1 MVSGTQVFIISQ
13 NLKRVK
19 MKGEIEIGLTNPEET
34 MPTRIWKIQ
43 TVRKI
48 VQVLSLLLFVAVL
61 FGLGPFPVV
70 LPVVFT
76 LGLQQQ
82 AIGDALAML
91 QVMLSDLVFPW
102 IPLASFFIVAAFLG
116 RALCGW
122 VCPFGLVQD
131 VIGYVKRKHL
141 EVSERTHGWMVR
153 IKYPILAFIL
163 LVSGSFAALLA
174 TGSSVGFSS
183 ALGVFAYAP
192 FNALSP
198 ADTFFAVIP
207 TGVFTLYSDVGSFVA
222 GVLAVRPLLWARFV
236 VLGLVLV
243 LAAYVPRS
251 WCRYLCPHG
260 AFLAI
265 LSRFSFLGL
274 QREPLKCA
282 KAGCGDCVAACPMKV
297 PILDL
302 PWEKFTHPECVYCL
316 KCVES
321 CTTKAIKPKL
331 P

>member
-1 MVSGTQVFIISQ
+1 M
-13 NLKRVK
+13 
-19 MKGEIEIGLTNPEET
+19 TNPEET
-34 MPTRIWKIQ
+34 TSTFRNIIWRIEIA
-43 TVRKI
+43 RKI
-48 VQVLSLLLFVAVL
+48 VQVLSLVLFVAVL
-61 FGLGPFPVV
+61 FGLGPFPIV

-116 RALCGW
+116 RSLCGW

-131 VIGYVKRKHL
+131 LMGYVKRRHL
-141 EVSERTHGWMVR
+141 EVSERTHEWMIK
-153 IKYPILAFIL
+153 IKYPILAVIL
-163 LVSGSFAALLA
+163 LISGSFAAMLA
-174 TGSSVGFSS
+174 TGSGEGFRS
-183 ALGVFAYAP
+183 ALGVFAAAP

-198 ADTFFAVIP
+198 ADTLFAVIP
-207 TGVFTLYSDVGSFVA
+207 TGIFNLYSGVDSFIA
-222 GVLAVRPLLWARFV
+222 GALAVRPLLWARFAI
-236 VLGLVLV
+236 LGIVLV

-260 AFLAI
+260 AFLSI
-265 LSRFSFLGL
+265 LNRFSFLGL
-274 QREPLKCA
+274 KRDPLKCT
-282 KAGCGDCVAACPMKV
+282 KAGCSDCVQVCPMKV

-302 PWEKFTHPECVYCL
+302 PWEKFTHPECIYCL

-321 CTTKAIKPKL
+321 CTTKAIKPKF

>member
-1 MVSGTQVFIISQ
+1 
-13 NLKRVK
+13 
-19 MKGEIEIGLTNPEET
+19 LTNPEEAT
-34 MPTRIWKIQ
+34 STARIRRIE
-43 TVRKI
+43 TTRKI
-48 VQVLSLLLFVAVL
+48 IQLLSLVLFVAVL

-91 QVMLSDLVFPW
+91 QVMLSNLIFPW
-102 IPLASFFIVAAFLG
+102 IPLASFFIVAALLG

-131 VIGYVKRKHL
+131 LMGYVKRKHL
-141 EVSERTHGWMVR
+141 EVSDRTHEWMIR
-153 IKYPILAFIL
+153 IKYPILGAIL

-174 TGSSVGFSS
+174 TGSGEGFSS
-183 ALGVFAYAP
+183 ALGVFAIAP

-198 ADTFFAVIP
+198 ADTLFAVIP
-207 TGVFTLYSDVGSFVA
+207 SGFSTLFSNVDSFVA
-222 GVLAVRPLLWARFV
+222 GALAVRPLLWARFT
-236 VLGLVLV
+236 VLGIVMV
-243 LAAYVPRS
+243 LAAYIPRS
-251 WCRYLCPHG
+251 FCRYLCPHA
-260 AFLAI
+260 AFLTL

-274 QREPLKCA
+274 QREPLKCT
-282 KAGCGDCVAACPMKV
+282 KVGCGDCVAVCPMKV

-302 PWEKFTHPECVYCL
+302 PWEKFIHPECIYCL
-316 KCVES
+316 KCVEA
-321 CTTKAIKPKL
+321 CTTKAIKPKF

>member
-1 MVSGTQVFIISQ
+1 M
-13 NLKRVK
+13 
-19 MKGEIEIGLTNPEET
+19 TNAEET
-34 MPTRIWKIQ
+34 TSPTRIWRIE
-43 TVRKI
+43 TARKI
-48 VQVLSLLLFVAVL
+48 VQLLSFMLFVAVL

-91 QVMLSDLVFPW
+91 QVMLSNLIFPW
-102 IPLASFFIVAAFLG
+102 TPLASFLIVAAFLG

-131 VIGYVKRKHL
+131 VMGYIKKRTL
-141 EVSERTHGWMVR
+141 EVSMKTHKWMVN
-153 IKYPILAFIL
+153 IKYLVLAIIL
-163 LVSGSFAALLA
+163 LISGSFAALLA
-174 TGSSVGFSS
+174 LESGGSFSS
-183 ALGVFAYAP
+183 ALGIFATTP

-198 ADTFFAVIP
+198 ADTLFAVIP
-207 TGVFTLYSDVGSFVA
+207 TGIFNLYSNVPSFVA
-222 GVLAVRPLLWARFV
+222 EALAVRPLLWARFV
-236 VLGLVLV
+236 VLGIVFV
-243 LAAYVPRS
+243 LAVYVPRS
-251 WCRYLCPHG
+251 WCRYLCPHA

-265 LSRFSFLGL
+265 FSRFSFLGL
-274 QREPLKCA
+274 KRDPLKCT
-282 KAGCGDCVAACPMKV
+282 KVGCGDCVAVCPMKV

-302 PWEKFTHPECVYCL
+302 PWEKFTHSECIYCL

-321 CTTKAIKPKL
+321 CTMKAITPKF